1 MDALYAIKCEVEQ
14 KMKNDPAHDFTH
26 TMRVYNNAKR
36 LCMAEGVDGKLV
48 LCAALLHDVVSFP
61 KSSDFSKFSA
71 EYSARESRKIMKKY
85 DFTDDEIQIVCDA
98 VQSHSFSAKQIP
110 HSMEGKILQD
120 ADRLDAIGAIGI
132 ARVFTVG
139 GSEKRQLYHRDDPF
153 CKEHTPDDKKWTL
166 DHFYK
171 KLLLLESM
179 MNTKSAKKEA
189 AKRTIILGDFL
200 SQLYDELYP

>member
-1 MDALYAIKCEVEQ
+1 MDVLSAIKCEVEN
-14 KMKNDPAHDFTH
+14 KMKNDPAHDIAH
-26 TMRVYNNAKR
+26 TMRVYDNAKR
-36 LCMAEGVDGKLV
+36 ICMAEGVDDRLV

-61 KSSDFSKFSA
+61 KSSDSSKLSA
-71 EYSARESRKIMKKY
+71 EYSAREARKIMKKY
-85 DFTDDEIQIVCDA
+85 DFTDAEIQTVSNA
-98 VQSHSFSAKQIP
+98 VQNHSFSANQTP
-110 HSMEGKILQD
+110 HTMEGKILQD

-132 ARVFTVG
+132 ARVFAVG
-139 GSEKRQLYHRDDPF
+139 GSEKRQLYHKDDPF

-189 AKRTIILGDFL
+189 AKRTHILGDFL
-200 SQLYDELYP
+200 SQLHDELYP